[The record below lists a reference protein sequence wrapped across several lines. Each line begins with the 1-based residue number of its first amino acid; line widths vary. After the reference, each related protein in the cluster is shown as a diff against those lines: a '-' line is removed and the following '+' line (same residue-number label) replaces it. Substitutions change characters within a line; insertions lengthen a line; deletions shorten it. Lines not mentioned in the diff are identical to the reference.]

1 MWETIQ
7 QWFLSLGGKYGVNP
21 FIFGAIYIGAIPF
34 FSISVG
40 WLIKN
45 FRSGK
50 SIILPAISALIFF
63 ISAYIY
69 LIFAGKNVPLWV
81 YGVVVLLIVFGAY
94 STIKKVRRKIR
105 TDETDEAPSS

>member
-7 QWFLSLGGKYGVNP
+7 QWFLSLGAKYGVNP

-45 FRSGK
+45 FRREK
-50 SIILPAISALIFF
+50 SIVLPAVSALFF
-63 ISAYIY
+63 FVSAYIY

-81 YGVVVLLIVFGAY
+81 YAAVVLLIIFGAY

-105 TDETDEAPSS
+105 TDET